1 MALTQDNAPIYE
13 ALERMRR
20 MRVVPFDVPGH
31 KRGRGNQELT
41 DFLGEACMSVDVNSM
56 KPLDNLCH
64 PVSVIR
70 DAEDLA
76 AQAFGADSAFFMV
89 GGTTSAV
96 QSMILYACKNGDKII
111 MPRNVHRSAINALIL
126 CGAVPVYVNPDVNN
140 TLGIALG
147 MSVSQVEQA
156 ILENPDAKAVMVNN
170 PTYYG
175 ICSDIKNTAEECHAK
190 NIPLL
195 VDEAHGAHF
204 IASNLFPQ
212 TAVKYADAVC
222 QSAHKTLNAMN
233 GSSYLHINGD
243 LIDRKRLEK
252 SLYMFQSS
260 SPSYVIASSADIAR
274 DELTDGAMWEKTYD
288 MCKSFKEKIT
298 DTGIKVLK
306 NDDMTRLV
314 LNFSNLDNFLPVII
328 SFLAL
333 SIA

>member
-1 MALTQDNAPIYE
+1 MEPNNHTYDKEIDNNFS
-13 ALERMRR
+13 
-20 MRVVPFDVPGH
+20 VPKGTGTLKKH
-31 KRGRGNQELT
+31 LT
-41 DFLGEACMSVDVNSM
+41 DDIDA
-56 KPLDNLCH
+56 
-64 PVSVIR
+64 VII
-70 DAEDLA
+70 
-76 AQAFGADSAFFMV
+76 
-89 GGTTSAV
+89 TSP
-96 QSMILYACKNGDKII
+96 N
-111 MPRNVHRSAINALIL
+111 
-126 CGAVPVYVNPDVNN
+126 
-140 TLGIALG
+140 
-147 MSVSQVEQA
+147 
-156 ILENPDAKAVMVNN
+156 
-170 PTYYG
+170 YYG

-298 DTGIKVLK
+298 DTGIKVLE

-314 LNFSNLDNFLPVII
+314 LNFSNLDITGFDVDDILSNNGIDIEMADFYCVYCCTGIFYVLCGNSRKDGCITHVPV
-328 SFLAL
+328 
-333 SIA
+333 

>member
-1 MALTQDNAPIYE
+1 
-13 ALERMRR
+13 
-20 MRVVPFDVPGH
+20 
-31 KRGRGNQELT
+31 
-41 DFLGEACMSVDVNSM
+41 MS
-56 KPLDNLCH
+56 
-64 PVSVIR
+64 R
-70 DAEDLA
+70 
-76 AQAFGADSAFFMV
+76 
-89 GGTTSAV
+89 
-96 QSMILYACKNGDKII
+96 
-111 MPRNVHRSAINALIL
+111 
-126 CGAVPVYVNPDVNN
+126 
-140 TLGIALG
+140 
-147 MSVSQVEQA
+147 
-156 ILENPDAKAVMVNN
+156 
-170 PTYYG
+170 
-175 ICSDIKNTAEECHAK
+175 K

-306 NDDMTRLV
+306 MT
-314 LNFSNLDNFLPVII
+314 I
-328 SFLAL
+328 
-333 SIA
+333 